1 MLHLIETI
9 HLFNNVYISN
19 DTHIDGNL
27 DRIIISEKISEHM
40 LVSAAGNYRGK
51 IIAAGIDLEDI
62 IGKEKLFD
70 TIEKMFL
77 YLKSLNTKVVIYAEE
92 NIFLDLLI
100 IWLVNILKKSSLDK
114 IYHIYKSL
122 LFRLTV
128 FTKNHQNYNIGF
140 TEFFDKYKNLV
151 HHKFNTREFLS
162 FVSVEYL
169 LASYL
174 YDDSYK
180 KELKNSLVP
189 LIKKDLIKY
198 LYEIKEIFFVHILT
212 ERFIEKLN
220 LTKKYTFEN
229 FCDIITDNSEYAKL
243 FTCKRIWQEPFMY
256 TSFNN
261 EINFSNITKDDIELF
276 KKFNNIAG
284 NSWNEES
291 IYTYVK
297 SDINKLD
304 FLPCFTYFTDDLLEK
319 IIETEAT
326 FEHSAGSFFSIDLG
340 TVNHYLIQAILENRH
355 NKEYL
360 ESYSLTE

>member
-1 MLHLIETI
+1 MLHLIEKI

-19 DTHIDGNL
+19 DTHIDVNL
-27 DRIIISEKISEHM
+27 DRIVISEKISEHM
-40 LVSAAGNYRGK
+40 LVSAAGNYHGK

-62 IGKEKLFD
+62 IGKEKTFD

-77 YLKSLNTKVVIYAEE
+77 YLKSLDTKVIIYAEE

-100 IWLVNILKKSSLDK
+100 IWLVNILKKTSLDK
-114 IYHIYKSL
+114 IYYIYKSL

-128 FTKNHQNYNIGF
+128 FTKSHHIYNISF
-140 TEFFDKYKNLV
+140 NEFSEKYNNLV
-151 HHKFNTREFLS
+151 QYKFNTHEFLS

-174 YDDSYK
+174 YDGSYK

-212 ERFIEKLN
+212 ERFTEKLN

-229 FCDIITDNSEYAKL
+229 FYDIITDNSEYAKL
-243 FTCKRIWQEPFMY
+243 FTCERIWQEPFMY

-261 EINFSNITKDDIELF
+261 KITFSNITKDDIELF

-284 NSWNEES
+284 NSWNEENV
-291 IYTYVK
+291 YTYVK

-304 FLPCFTYFTDDLLEK
+304 FLPCFTSFTDKLLEK

-326 FEHSAGSFFSIDLG
+326 FDHSAGSFFSIDLG
-340 TVNHYLIQAILENRH
+340 TVNHYLIQSILENRH

-360 ESYSLTE
+360 KCYTLNE